1 MVKGFPDLVYDEGK
15 EDQPE
20 LELVPDAMSLDL
32 LQAIYRNPALPNS
45 TRMRAAIAALPFEF
59 PKLAVTATMTDDG
72 TWAARL
78 DRAIQRTRQ
87 VQNGTKVI
95 EHRKGEGS
103 REHPASEMATPGIRR
118 RI

>member
-1 MVKGFPDLVYDEGK
+1 MDDLVDLRSYRVEEEG
-15 EDQPE
+15 E
-20 LELVPDAMSLDL
+20 LELAPEAMSLDL
-32 LQAIYRNPALPNS
+32 LQAIYRSASLPLS
-45 TRMRAAIAALPFEF
+45 VRMRAAISCLPFEF

-95 EHRKGEGS
+95 EHRKDE
-103 REHPASEMATPGIRR
+103 EHPASELATPRIRR